1 VDATNDIAEFLAS
14 RRAKVTPEQ
23 VGLPSYGPRR
33 VPGLRRDRER
43 VAKDLVAHLRSEA
56 GRNPYDRG
64 LSDLI
69 GELSTRS
76 QEFRTSWAAHDVRF
90 HQTGVKRLRH
100 PVVGDLDLTYEVMEL
115 SAGAGVTIAVYSADP
130 GSRSE
135 EGLDLLASWAATSED
150 ETTADAR

>member
-1 VDATNDIAEFLAS
+1 VDAPNDIAEFLAS

-33 VPGLRRDRER
+33 VPGLRRDWER

-56 GRNPYDRG
+56 GA
-64 LSDLI
+64 
-69 GELSTRS
+69 E
-76 QEFRTSWAAHDVRF
+76 
-90 HQTGVKRLRH
+90 
-100 PVVGDLDLTYEVMEL
+100 
-115 SAGAGVTIAVYSADP
+115 P

-135 EGLDLLASWAATSED
+135 EGLDLLASWAATSEH

>member
-33 VPGLRRDRER
+33 VPGAE
-43 VAKDLVAHLRSEA
+43 
-56 GRNPYDRG
+56 
-64 LSDLI
+64 
-69 GELSTRS
+69 
-76 QEFRTSWAAHDVRF
+76 
-90 HQTGVKRLRH
+90 
-100 PVVGDLDLTYEVMEL
+100 
-115 SAGAGVTIAVYSADP
+115 P

-135 EGLDLLASWAATSED
+135 EGPDLLASWAATSEH